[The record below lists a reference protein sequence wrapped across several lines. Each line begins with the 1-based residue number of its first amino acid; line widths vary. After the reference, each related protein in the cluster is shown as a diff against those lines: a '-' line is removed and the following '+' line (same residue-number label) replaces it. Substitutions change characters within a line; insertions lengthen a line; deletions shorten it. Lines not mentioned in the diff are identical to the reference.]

1 MKKYFALPGVI
12 IFVVSSATAFADCE
26 MRPTTERETEYF
38 KQTFAALKSALPA
51 APTSWAQEVRE
62 GYVEKFVC
70 ESDPEGNFDVRVSA
84 AYTYHMPREESDRRN
99 SESRMV
105 DKEIEKLRELP
116 PDVAKERQVWLDKM
130 SEANR
135 ASNRAYK
142 EGDKKLASK
151 LSNEADGYSQK
162 GREIRDK
169 YWASI
174 QPKVEQLEAK
184 RKTIHYGDIKVN
196 VSIIANEHDAERM
209 TPERVSELTFGKM
222 PKTERTGLKV
232 QTVRAIV
239 EGPAPEREVILNAI
253 DRDKLARLLP

>member
-1 MKKYFALPGVI
+1 MKKYYALPGAI
-12 IFVVSSATAFADCE
+12 IFMVFSATAFADCE
-26 MRPTTERETEYF
+26 MRPTTGREAEYF

-51 APTSWAQEVRE
+51 APAGWTQAVRE
-62 GYVEKFVC
+62 GDVEKFVC

-84 AYTYHMPREESDRRN
+84 AYTYHMPKEESDRRY

-116 PDVAKERQVWLDKM
+116 PDVAKERQTWLDKM

-142 EGDKKLASK
+142 EGDKKLASR
-151 LSNEADGYSQK
+151 LSDEADGYSQK

-174 QPKVEQLEAK
+174 QPKIEQLEAK
-184 RKTIHYGDIKVN
+184 RKTIHYGDQNVI
-196 VSIIANEHDAERM
+196 VSIIANEHNKEWADPQRA
-209 TPERVSELTFGKM
+209 SELTVGKM
-222 PKTERTGLKV
+222 PKGNRTGLKV
-232 QTVRAIV
+232 LAIRAIV
-239 EGPAPEREVILNAI
+239 EGSMPERDAILNVI
-253 DRDKLARLLP
+253 ERDKLARLVR